1 MYEAPL
7 PASIDDVTHLRWKG
21 LMDGTFVRSVID
33 TVMYAF
39 LLSSSLFPA
48 LCPSFLLFTFDRVDA
63 MWMADVGLP

>member
-1 MYEAPL
+1 
-7 PASIDDVTHLRWKG
+7 
-21 LMDGTFVRSVID
+21 MDGTFVRSVID

-63 MWMADVGLP
+63 MWIADVGLP